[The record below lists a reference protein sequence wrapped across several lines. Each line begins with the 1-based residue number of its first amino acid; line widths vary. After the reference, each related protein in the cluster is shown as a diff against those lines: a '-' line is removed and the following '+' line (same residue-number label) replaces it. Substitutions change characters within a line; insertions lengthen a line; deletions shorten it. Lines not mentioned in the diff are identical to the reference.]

1 MINGK
6 ELIIVNHK
14 ISVQAFHQPN
24 YEATITKLEDNL
36 FWINLPQQNKQPLI
50 LTIKQNVKIGVAMRL
65 GIYTSETTVETIDN
79 DINKFYGLLV
89 PDNFTK
95 TGERK
100 YRRSLFSN
108 NVTFKTDYFM
118 ALTTMID
125 FSAGGIQVYVTPEL
139 EKILQSKDEI
149 FVYFQIGGESLHT
162 EVRLAW
168 QKKNNNL
175 PVAGFEFINANH
187 LPRAKMANWAVK
199 YTT

>member
-6 ELIIVNHK
+6 KIIIVNHK
-14 ISVQAFHQPN
+14 ISLYASHQPS
-24 YEATITKLEDNL
+24 YEATITKVEENL
-36 FWINLPQQNKQPLI
+36 FWINLPHQNKQPLI
-50 LTIKQNVKIGVAMRL
+50 LTIKQNIKIGVAIQL
-65 GIYTSETTVETIDN
+65 GYFTSETTVETIDN
-79 DINKFYGLLV
+79 NINKFYGLLI

-95 TGERK
+95 SGERK
-100 YRRSLFSN
+100 YRRSHFSN
-108 NVTFKTDYFM
+108 NVIFKTDYFM

-139 EKILQSKDEI
+139 ERILQSKDKI
-149 FVYFQIGGESLHT
+149 IVYLQISGDSLHA

-168 QKKNNNL
+168 QKEYSNL
-175 PVAGFEFINANH
+175 PVAGFEFINADH